1 MVEMDFL
8 CSNPVKTIF
17 LLDRNSVQ
25 FNFTIGEKK
34 NIYFCTYKK
43 YDILLLQSKCLQD
56 TMESVSKE
64 TRKQRK

>member
-1 MVEMDFL
+1 
-8 CSNPVKTIF
+8 KTIF